1 MKKLYFGFVLI
12 ISGILLISAS
22 LISGAILA
30 ARNSYGDIFDSQV
43 ISTFTLLGFIM
54 FVIGIA
60 IAITEAFRKNRT
72 ES

>member
-1 MKKLYFGFVLI
+1 MS
-12 ISGILLISAS
+12 SGILLISAS

-43 ISTFTLLGFIM
+43 IGIFTFLGCII
-54 FVIGIA
+54 FVIGVA
-60 IAITEAFRKNRT
+60 IAITEAFRKNKQ